1 MANNGPGN
9 FLGNVGTRLA
19 DRVAWGQNRDPNN
32 GRLIVQPYQ
41 VVGGVVSRGLN
52 AVAPGLG
59 TVLNF
64 FGNRIANRRHAGW
77 PVMESVGRDPLALDI
92 NGAVGKPTVGTLG
105 PVPNLGLGSAGPSGP
120 AAPLGSQGG
129 YGFTPGIPKPFVPWT
144 PSSDWGAAQMAGT
157 GDKPPSP
164 FSAEGAYNSTNA
176 PSTGGT
182 SYDPTSATN
191 QAWLFTN
198 NMNRMNAMARDAI
211 QKRMR

>member
-1 MANNGPGN
+1 MPEPSRARNFFGGLVDRVLPGSQYNSQTGQYSNVGRGILGRVASIGASLYGGPAAGAITNRLATNWVDRGNPVNFGAGNGP
-9 FLGNVGTRLA
+9 LGQMFSGGSN
-19 DRVAWGQNRDPNN
+19 Q
-32 GRLIVQPYQ
+32 I
-41 VVGGVVSRGLN
+41 GGVVRQPLT
-52 AVAPGLG
+52 VPGLS
-59 TVLNF
+59 L
-64 FGNRIANRRHAGW
+64 
-77 PVMESVGRDPLALDI
+77 
-92 NGAVGKPTVGTLG
+92 
-105 PVPNLGLGSAGPSGP
+105 NLGLPSVGNVAP
-120 AAPLGSQGG
+120 TYNGAANPQP
-129 YGFTPGIPKPFVPWT
+129 YNAWA

-198 NMNRMNAMARDAI
+198 NMSRMNAMARDAM